1 MKKLISV
8 LLLAAMTA
16 LLFTGCAAP
25 GKGDDQLSAVR
36 EKGKLTIAMEGTWA
50 PWTYH
55 DESGELT
62 GFDVEV
68 GRYIA
73 NYLGVEAE
81 FIEGEW
87 DGLFAGMDSGR
98 YDIVING
105 VDITDERKE
114 KYDFADPY
122 AYIRTVLVVRGDNDE
137 ITSFDDLKG
146 KKTANSIG
154 STYMELGE
162 AYGATVE
169 GVDSLAETMQMVIS
183 GRVDATL
190 NAEVSV
196 ADYLKEH
203 PDANIKQVAATDEAN
218 HVSIP
223 LRKAGSA
230 DLLAEINKAIAKMR
244 EDGTLSALSVKYFG
258 IDITNR

>member
-1 MKKLISV
+1 MKRLVAI
-8 LLLAAMTA
+8 LLLLCLAVCGFA
-16 LLFTGCAAP
+16 GCA
-25 GKGDDQLSAVR
+25 KKTEGDLLSSIRA
-36 EKGKLTIAMEGTWA
+36 KGKLTIAMEGTWA

-55 DESGELT
+55 DESNALT

-73 NYLGVEAE
+73 NYIGVEAE

-87 DGLFAGMDSGR
+87 DGLFAGMDSNR

-105 VDITDERKE
+105 VDVTPERSE
-114 KYDFADPY
+114 KYDFSTPY
-122 AYIRTVLVVRGDNDE
+122 AYIRTVLIVRSDNED
-137 ITSFDDLKG
+137 IKDFADLAG
-146 KKTANSIG
+146 KTTANSIG
-154 STYMELGE
+154 STYMELAE
-162 AYGATVE
+162 KYGAKVE

-203 PDANIKQVAATDEAN
+203 PEAEIKQVAATAEAN
-218 HVSIP
+218 NVAIP
-223 LRKAGSA
+223 MRKGNETASLRKLV
-230 DLLAEINKAIAKMR
+230 DEAIAKMR
-244 EDGTLSALSVKYFG
+244 EDGTLTELSMKYFG
-258 IDITNR
+258 VDITK